1 MADQDDMSVGFV
13 QLGKRVD
20 GGEAYGSSLH
30 QGERHPHVHTR
41 KKELKGQHRGSDPL
55 RWIISYA
62 DFITLLLAF
71 FIAMYAMVHQNDAQR
86 KLVQEVLIKVF
97 DIDPSNLNMID
108 LPGRGGGVDL
118 GDVPTHPQYLEEAM
132 RSYQT
137 RLRFMQISQK
147 IEEALISIGEQGSVM
162 VRRSDTWLEIELASG
177 LLFESASAELKPQ
190 IKDQLATIGRYLAE
204 IPYHLNV
211 EGHTDNLPISTV
223 RFPSNWELSAARAA
237 AVGKKFIKAGVSPE
251 KVTILG
257 YSSTR
262 PKADNSTPQ
271 GRAENRRVLVTVIA
285 GPDPRIFYRQLADV
299 KAKQDADIVE
309 NSDLGP
315 MIRGAKDE

>member
-1 MADQDDMSVGFV
+1 MADQDDMLVGFV

-20 GGEAYGSSLH
+20 GGGADGSSLH
-30 QGERHPHVHTR
+30 QGEHHPHAHKR
-41 KKELKGQHRGSDPL
+41 KRELKGQHRGSDPL

-86 KLVQEVLIKVF
+86 KLVQEALIKVF

-108 LPGRGGGVDL
+108 LPGLGGGVGL
-118 GDVPTHPQYLEEAM
+118 GDVPTNAEQLEEAL

-137 RLRFMQISQK
+137 RLRFVQISQK
-147 IEEALISIGEQGSVM
+147 IEEALISIGEQGSVTI
-162 VRRSDTWLEIELASG
+162 RRSDTWLEIELASG

-190 IKDQLATIGRYLAE
+190 IKDQLATIGSYLAK

-237 AVGKKFIKAGVSPE
+237 AVGKQFIKEGVRPE
-251 KVTILG
+251 NVTILG

-262 PKADNSTPQ
+262 PKADNSSPQ

-299 KAKQDADIVE
+299 KAKQDADIVG
-309 NSDLGP
+309 NSDLGI
-315 MIRGAKDE
+315 MIGGANDE